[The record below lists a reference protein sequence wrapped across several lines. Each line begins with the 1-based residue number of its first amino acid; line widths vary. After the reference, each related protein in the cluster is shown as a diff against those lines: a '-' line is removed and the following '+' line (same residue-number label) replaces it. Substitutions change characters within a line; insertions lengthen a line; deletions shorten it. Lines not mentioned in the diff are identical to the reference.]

1 MPQVQVIQ
9 PIQQQPKRLRVAAY
23 ARVSTKSNEQLHSM
37 SVQTEYYEDLIQKN
51 PNWEFVGVYADEGI
65 SGTSIKHRAELN
77 RLMEDCRA
85 GMIDRILVKSASRMA
100 RNAVD
105 LLTIIRELKSIG
117 VAVQFEKEQ
126 FDTDSATGEMMLS
139 MMCAIAQEES
149 LSISKNMK
157 WGIRKKMQTGT
168 YVNCATPF
176 GYRQQDHQLV
186 LEKNEAAVVRLIFE
200 KYLSGVGIAEIARYL
215 NKNHPKEDGRWY
227 TSAVQFMLHNEAY
240 KGDTLHQKHYTT
252 DTLPF
257 RVYHNEGQFPKYC
270 AYKSHEAIVSDEE
283 FEKVQNLLKTKQL
296 SVPNA
301 DPRVFTKKIYCAECG
316 TVFAQ
321 ASRANGMVAWGCRKH
336 LNKSSLCP
344 VKSVYET
351 ELCRAF
357 LYMYNKLQAN
367 RARIFRP
374 LVDSLLQLKSQQE
387 HQNTAREAIHAEIQ
401 RLAKQN
407 HNLERIHAQGYIED
421 TQYIERKTLIEQQL
435 DEKRVQLSRTSIS
448 RNVELTLKSTRKIE
462 KILASDPPLT
472 YFDEH
477 TFTEMVKK
485 VSVSNTAIEF
495 ELING
500 MKLSEER
507 TEK

>member
-1 MPQVQVIQ
+1 M
-9 PIQQQPKRLRVAAY
+9 
-23 ARVSTKSNEQLHSM
+23 
-37 SVQTEYYEDLIQKN
+37 
-51 PNWEFVGVYADEGI
+51 
-65 SGTSIKHRAELN
+65 
-77 RLMEDCRA
+77 
-85 GMIDRILVKSASRMA
+85 
-100 RNAVD
+100 
-105 LLTIIRELKSIG
+105 
-117 VAVQFEKEQ
+117 
-126 FDTDSATGEMMLS
+126 
-139 MMCAIAQEES
+139 
-149 LSISKNMK
+149 
-157 WGIRKKMQTGT
+157 
-168 YVNCATPF
+168 
-176 GYRQQDHQLV
+176 
-186 LEKNEAAVVRLIFE
+186 IFE

-283 FEKVQNLLKTKQL
+283 FEKVQNLLKTKQM

-301 DPRVFTKKIYCAECG
+301 APRVFTKKIYCAECG

-321 ASRANGMVAWGCRKH
+321 ASRANGMMAWGCRKH

-387 HQNTAREAIHAEIQ
+387 HQNTARDAIHAEIQ

-448 RNVELTLKSTRKIE
+448 RNVEQPLKSTRQIE
-462 KILASDPPLT
+462 KILDSGPPLT

>member
-1 MPQVQVIQ
+1 M
-9 PIQQQPKRLRVAAY
+9 
-23 ARVSTKSNEQLHSM
+23 
-37 SVQTEYYEDLIQKN
+37 
-51 PNWEFVGVYADEGI
+51 YADEGI

-100 RNAVD
+100 RNTVD

-117 VAVQFEKEQ
+117 VTVQFEKEQ

-157 WGIRKKMQTGT
+157 WGIRKKMQAGT

-200 KYLSGVGIAEIARYL
+200 KYLSGVEIAEIARYL
-215 NKNHPKEDGRWY
+215 NKNHPKEDGWWY
-227 TSAVQFMLHNEAY
+227 TSAVRFMLHNEAY

-283 FEKVQNLLKTKQL
+283 FEKVQNLLKTKQM

-301 DPRVFTKKIYCAECG
+301 APRVFTKKIYCAECG

-344 VKSVYET
+344 VKAVYET

-357 LYMYNKLQAN
+357 LYML
-367 RARIFRP
+367 
-374 LVDSLLQLKSQQE
+374 SL
-387 HQNTAREAIHAEIQ
+387 IHI
-401 RLAKQN
+401 
-407 HNLERIHAQGYIED
+407 
-421 TQYIERKTLIEQQL
+421 
-435 DEKRVQLSRTSIS
+435 
-448 RNVELTLKSTRKIE
+448 
-462 KILASDPPLT
+462 
-472 YFDEH
+472 
-477 TFTEMVKK
+477 
-485 VSVSNTAIEF
+485 
-495 ELING
+495 
-500 MKLSEER
+500 
-507 TEK
+507 

>member
-9 PIQQQPKRLRVAAY
+9 PIQQQLKRLRVAAY

-51 PNWEFVGVYADEGI
+51 PNWEFVGVYADEGT
-65 SGTSIKHRAELN
+65 SGTSIKHRTELN

-100 RNAVD
+100 RNTVD
-105 LLTIIRELKSIG
+105 LLTLVRELKSIG
-117 VAVQFEKEQ
+117 VTVQFEKEQ

-157 WGIRKKMQTGT
+157 WGIRKKMQAGT

-186 LEKNEAAVVRLIFE
+186 LEKDEAAVVRLVFE

-215 NKNHPKEDGRWY
+215 NENHPKEGGWWY
-227 TSAVQFMLHNEAY
+227 TSAVRFMLHNEAY

-257 RVYHNEGQFPKYC
+257 MVYHNEGQFPKYC
-270 AYKSHEAIVSDEE
+270 AYKSHVAIVSDED
-283 FEKVQNLLKTKQL
+283 FDKVQQLLKTKQM

-301 DPRVFTKKIYCAECG
+301 APRVFTKKIYCAECG

-321 ASRANGMVAWGCRKH
+321 ASRANGAVAWGCRKH

-374 LVDSLLQLKSQQE
+374 MVDSLLLLKSQQE
-387 HQNTAREAIHAEIQ
+387 HQNAARESIYAEIQ

-448 RNVELTLKSTRKIE
+448 KNVEQTLKSTRQIE
-462 KILASDPPLT
+462 KILDSGPPLT

-485 VSVSNTAIEF
+485 VSASNTAIEF

>member
-1 MPQVQVIQ
+1 M
-9 PIQQQPKRLRVAAY
+9 
-23 ARVSTKSNEQLHSM
+23 
-37 SVQTEYYEDLIQKN
+37 
-51 PNWEFVGVYADEGI
+51 
-65 SGTSIKHRAELN
+65 
-77 RLMEDCRA
+77 
-85 GMIDRILVKSASRMA
+85 
-100 RNAVD
+100 
-105 LLTIIRELKSIG
+105 
-117 VAVQFEKEQ
+117 
-126 FDTDSATGEMMLS
+126 
-139 MMCAIAQEES
+139 
-149 LSISKNMK
+149 
-157 WGIRKKMQTGT
+157 
-168 YVNCATPF
+168 
-176 GYRQQDHQLV
+176 
-186 LEKNEAAVVRLIFE
+186 
-200 KYLSGVGIAEIARYL
+200 
-215 NKNHPKEDGRWY
+215 
-227 TSAVQFMLHNEAY
+227 
-240 KGDTLHQKHYTT
+240 
-252 DTLPF
+252 
-257 RVYHNEGQFPKYC
+257 
-270 AYKSHEAIVSDEE
+270 
-283 FEKVQNLLKTKQL
+283 
-296 SVPNA
+296 
-301 DPRVFTKKIYCAECG
+301 
-316 TVFAQ
+316 
-321 ASRANGMVAWGCRKH
+321 
-336 LNKSSLCP
+336 NKSSLCP

-374 LVDSLLQLKSQQE
+374 LVDRLLQLKSQQE

-448 RNVELTLKSTRKIE
+448 RNVELTLKSTRQIE